1 MRCTTRRT
9 RERVAGRTGRDE
21 RDVDEGLV
29 ERMRDALIEQRAL
42 VRHEIQEQGADPDSD
57 DVSFVDDAGFSDR
70 SHSTQERSRLIA
82 VVETLR
88 SNLKDVD
95 RALERIDDGTY
106 GLCER
111 CGKPIDP
118 DRLEARPWA
127 LLCMDC
133 KQKR

>member
-1 MRCTTRRT
+1 MI
-9 RERVAGRTGRDE
+9 EE
-21 RDVDEGLV
+21 ELV
-29 ERMRDALIEQRAL
+29 ERMRAALTEQRAQ
-42 VRHEIQEQGADPDSD
+42 VRREIAEQGADPDSD
-57 DVSFVDDAGFSDR
+57 EVSFVDDAGFSDR

-88 SNLKDVD
+88 SNLKDVE

-106 GLCER
+106 GRCER
-111 CGKPIDP
+111 CGKPIGP

-127 LLCMDC
+127 LLCIAS